1 MIARAAQA
9 EIVVVVVAVVVVVT
23 MPQSPST
30 RRKRRLNF
38 PCQKRKEASSCRL
51 RDRWSALLF
60 REVGGA
66 CVLIAL
72 FLSGMRWRTY
82 ALLLNTGGALSMFSG
97 ASSLQSS

>member
-1 MIARAAQA
+1 MQGFSFSLEVTGALVSSLPASEA
-9 EIVVVVVAVVVVVT
+9 EEETVR
-23 MPQSPST
+23 SC
-30 RRKRRLNF
+30 LNF

-72 FLSGMRWRTY
+72 FLSGMRYRTY

-97 ASSLQSS
+97 ASSAQSS